1 MGPESVFCDRPIR
14 PAPELREW
22 AVNTF
27 IDPDGP
33 LANED
38 HIHLVDADIG
48 FLWAAAP
55 NTRQM
60 NSVVGE
66 AEMPTFRCGKWQ
78 KARQEQQIAEWFGS
92 VPDFLITIF
101 APYAAACDDASFC
114 ALIEHELFHCGQERD
129 EFGAPKFK
137 MSGEP
142 AFALRSHDVEEFVGV
157 VARYGIGAAAGRTA
171 DLVRAANK
179 GPQIAESL
187 IHGACGTCGRKV
199 A

>member
-1 MGPESVFCDRPIR
+1 MAKIISLSQIKRPMPPEDMTGLESVFCDRPIR

-78 KARQEQQIAEWFGS
+78 KARQDSRSRNGS
-92 VPDFLITIF
+92 DQF
-101 APYAAACDDASFC
+101 
-114 ALIEHELFHCGQERD
+114 
-129 EFGAPKFK
+129 
-137 MSGEP
+137 
-142 AFALRSHDVEEFVGV
+142 
-157 VARYGIGAAAGRTA
+157 RT
-171 DLVRAANK
+171 
-179 GPQIAESL
+179 S
-187 IHGACGTCGRKV
+187 
-199 A
+199 